1 MIKRTGSR
9 EEAGPCSDPLWL
21 HVGRRLQL
29 RRTQLG
35 IKAHAAALHVGVPL
49 QTYEAYEAGEILT
62 PAALLAQ
69 LGELLRV
76 PIFYFFHDAPFGND
90 KAVVVELNPPADYAV
105 ATEADRVLGL
115 VTDFHK
121 LDFERQQHLLL
132 FARELVK
139 DASRLR

>member
-1 MIKRTGSR
+1 
-9 EEAGPCSDPLWL
+9 
-21 HVGRRLQL
+21 VGRRLQL

-35 IKAHAAALHVGVPL
+35 IKAYAAASHVGVPL

-76 PIFYFFHDAPFGND
+76 PIFYFFQDAPIDND
-90 KAVVVELNPPADYAV
+90 NVVVVELKAPADYAV
-105 ATEADRVLGL
+105 ATEVDRVLGL

>member
-1 MIKRTGSR
+1 MVKRPGSR
-9 EEAGPCSDPLWL
+9 EEAAPHPDPLWV

-35 IKAHAAALHVGVPL
+35 IKAYAAASHVEVPL

-76 PIFYFFHDAPFGND
+76 PIFYFFQDAPFGND
-90 KAVVVELNPPADYAV
+90 KAVVVELKPPADYAV

-115 VTDFHK
+115 ITDFHQ

-132 FARELVK
+132 LARELVK
-139 DASRLR
+139 DASRSR